1 MAEKKETQSYSSSPF
16 GGWGAYYIV
25 IPSHNEEKLIS
36 LTLQSLVEQT
46 VLPTK
51 IVVVNDNSTDKTAEI
66 VLAFAEKYSF
76 ISLVNKTSDAIH
88 LPGSKVIQAFQKG
101 LETLD
106 DNYDFIVKADS
117 DLIFPSNY
125 FETII
130 KHFKSD
136 EKIGMAGGFCYIETR
151 TKNNNSNKKNRV
163 PEHLVQKNEICE
175 EKNGE
180 WILENLT
187 DKDHIRGALKAYR
200 KECFQQIGGLK
211 PAMGW
216 DTVDELL
223 SKFFG
228 WKVKTDSSLKVKHL
242 KPTGANYNKT
252 ARYKQGEAF
261 YTLGYGF
268 WITAIASAKLAMM
281 KKKPL
286 LFLDYIR
293 GFIKAKSAKKT
304 MLVTPEQAKFIRN
317 YRLKKMKEKLF

>member
-1 MAEKKETQSYSSSPF
+1 MK
-16 GGWGAYYIV
+16 YYIV

-51 IVVVNDNSTDKTAEI
+51 IVVVNDNSTDTTAKI

-106 DNYDFIVKADS
+106 KNYDFIVKADS
-117 DLIFPSNY
+117 DLIFPVNY

-130 KHFKSD
+130 FHFKSD
-136 EKIGMAGGFCYIETR
+136 EKIGMAGGFCYIE
-151 TKNNNSNKKNRV
+151 
-163 PEHLVQKNEICE
+163 
-175 EKNGE
+175 KNGE
-180 WILENLT
+180 WVLENLT

-223 SKFFG
+223 SKFYG
-228 WKVKTDSSLKVKHL
+228 WKVITDACLKVKHL

-268 WITAIASAKLAMM
+268 LITAIASAKLAMM

-286 LFLDYIR
+286 LFIDYIH
-293 GFIKAKSAKKT
+293 GFIKAKSSKKPL
-304 MLVTPEQAKFIRN
+304 LVTPEQAKFIRG
-317 YRLKKMKEKLF
+317 YRLKKMKEKLFKYKNSNLVTHNS

>member
-1 MAEKKETQSYSSSPF
+1 MK
-16 GGWGAYYIV
+16 YYIV
-25 IPSHNEEKLIS
+25 IPSHNEENLIS

-51 IVVVNDNSTDKTAEI
+51 IVVVNDNSTDKTED
-66 VLAFAEKYSF
+66 VVNSFVSKYPF

-106 DNYDFIVKADS
+106 ENYDFIVKADA
-117 DLIFPSNY
+117 DLIFPNNY

-130 KHFKSD
+130 KLFLSD
-136 EKIGMAGGFCYIETR
+136 ERIGMAGGFCYIE
-151 TKNNNSNKKNRV
+151 N
-163 PEHLVQKNEICE
+163 
-175 EKNGE
+175 NGE

-200 KECFQQIGGLK
+200 KETYKQIGGLK
-211 PAMGW
+211 PEMGW

-223 SKFFG
+223 CKFYN
-228 WKVKTDSSLKVKHL
+228 WKVVTNESLHVKHL

-261 YTLGYGF
+261 YSLGYGF
-268 WITAIASAKLAMM
+268 WITTIASLKLAMM

-286 LFLDYIR
+286 LFIDYIK
-293 GFIKAKSAKKT
+293 GFWKAKSSKKRL
-304 MLVTPEQAKFIRN
+304 LVTEEQANFIRN
-317 YRLKKMKEKLF
+317 YRIQKMIEKLF

>member
-1 MAEKKETQSYSSSPF
+1 MR
-16 GGWGAYYIV
+16 YYIV
-25 IPSHNEEKLIS
+25 IPSHNEEALIS

-46 VLPTK
+46 VLPAK
-51 IVVVNDNSTDKTAEI
+51 IVVVNDNSTDNTAVVVNSFI
-66 VLAFAEKYSF
+66 SKHPF
-76 ISLVNKTSDAIH
+76 ISLVNKTSDAVH
-88 LPGSKVIQAFQKG
+88 LPGSKVIQAFQTG
-101 LETLD
+101 FNTLD
-106 DNYDFIVKADS
+106 ENYDLIVKIDA
-117 DLIFPSNY
+117 DLIFPANY

-130 KHFKSD
+130 KHFQSD
-136 EKIGMAGGFCYIETR
+136 ERIGMAGGFCYI
-151 TKNNNSNKKNRV
+151 
-163 PEHLVQKNEICE
+163 

-200 KECFQQIGGLK
+200 KETFQQIGGLK

-223 SKFFG
+223 CKFYN
-228 WKVKTDSSLKVKHL
+228 WKVVTDESLKVKHL
-242 KPTGANYNKT
+242 KPTGANYNQK

-268 WITAIASAKLAMM
+268 VITAIASIKLAMM

-286 LFLDYIR
+286 LFIDYMN
-293 GFIKAKSAKKT
+293 GFWKAKKSKT
-304 MLVTPEQAKFIRN
+304 PLLVTAEQAKFIRN

>member
-1 MAEKKETQSYSSSPF
+1 MK
-16 GGWGAYYIV
+16 YYIV
-25 IPSHNEEKLIS
+25 IPSHNEEAFIL
-36 LTLQSLVEQT
+36 LALQSLVTQT
-46 VLPTK
+46 ILPTK
-51 IVVVNDNSTDKTAEI
+51 VVVVNDNSTDSTQAI
-66 VLAFAEKYSF
+66 VSEFIKNYSF

-106 DNYDFIVKADS
+106 EQYDIIVKADA

-130 KHFKSD
+130 QHFQSD
-136 EKIGMAGGFCYIETR
+136 SKIGMAGGFAYI
-151 TKNNNSNKKNRV
+151 
-163 PEHLVQKNEICE
+163 
-175 EKNGE
+175 EKNGD

-187 DKDHIRGALKAYR
+187 DKDHIRGAFKAYR
-200 KECFQQIGGLK
+200 KETFKQIGGLK

-223 SKFFG
+223 CKYYN
-228 WKVKTDSSLKVKHL
+228 WKVVTDKSLKVKHL

-261 YTLGYGF
+261 YILGYGF
-268 WITAIASAKLAMM
+268 LITTIASAKLAMM

-286 LFLDYIR
+286 LFFDYIK
-293 GFIKAKSAKKT
+293 GFWKAKSEKKSL
-304 MLVTPEQAKFIRN
+304 LVTDEQAKFIRK
-317 YRLKKMKEKLF
+317 YRLQKMKSKLFKSSN

>member
-1 MAEKKETQSYSSSPF
+1 MK
-16 GGWGAYYIV
+16 YYIV
-25 IPSHNEEKLIS
+25 IPSHNEEALIS

-51 IVVVNDNSTDKTAEI
+51 IVVVNDNSTDKTEDVVNSFI
-66 VLAFAEKYSF
+66 SKYSF

-106 DNYDFIVKADS
+106 ENYDFIVKADA
-117 DLIFPSNY
+117 DLIFPNNY

-136 EKIGMAGGFCYIETR
+136 ERIGMAGGFCYI
-151 TKNNNSNKKNRV
+151 
-163 PEHLVQKNEICE
+163 

-200 KECFQQIGGLK
+200 KETFKQIGGLK
-211 PAMGW
+211 PEMGW

-223 SKFFG
+223 CKFYN
-228 WKVKTDSSLKVKHL
+228 WKVVTDESLHVKHL

-261 YTLGYGF
+261 YSLGYGF
-268 WITAIASAKLAMM
+268 WITTIASLKLAMM

-286 LFLDYIR
+286 LFIDYIK
-293 GFIKAKSAKKT
+293 GFWKAKSSKKPL
-304 MLVTPEQAKFIRN
+304 LVTDEQAKFIRN
-317 YRLKKMKEKLF
+317 YRLQKMKEKLF

>member
-1 MAEKKETQSYSSSPF
+1 MK
-16 GGWGAYYIV
+16 YYIV
-25 IPSHNEEKLIS
+25 IPSYNEEALIA
-36 LTLQSLVEQT
+36 LTLQSLISQT
-46 VLPTK
+46 VLPSK
-51 IVVVNDNSTDKTAEI
+51 IVVVNDNSTDKTADV
-66 VLAFAEKYSF
+66 VLNFAKENPF
-76 ISLVNKTSDAIH
+76 ITLVNKTSENIH

-101 LETLD
+101 FETLD
-106 DNYDFIVKADS
+106 ENYDLIVKIDA

-125 FETII
+125 FETVI
-130 KHFKSD
+130 KHFQSD
-136 EKIGMAGGFCYIETR
+136 DRIGMAGGFCYIE
-151 TKNNNSNKKNRV
+151 
-163 PEHLVQKNEICE
+163 
-175 EKNGE
+175 KNGD

-200 KECFQQIGGLK
+200 KETFKQIGGLK

-223 SKFFG
+223 CKFYN
-228 WKVKTDSSLKVKHL
+228 WKVVTDESLHVKHL

-286 LFLDYIR
+286 LFIDYIQ
-293 GFIKAKSAKKT
+293 GFWKAKSAKKPT
-304 MLVTPEQAKFIRN
+304 LINPEQAKFIRK
-317 YRLKKMKEKLF
+317 YRLQKMKEKLF

>member
-1 MAEKKETQSYSSSPF
+1 MR
-16 GGWGAYYIV
+16 YYIV
-25 IPSHNEEKLIS
+25 IPSHNEEALIS

-51 IVVVNDNSTDKTAEI
+51 IVVVNDNSTDNTET
-66 VLAFAEKYSF
+66 VVNSFVSKYPF

-106 DNYDFIVKADS
+106 ENYDFIVKADA
-117 DLIFPSNY
+117 DLIFPNNY

-130 KHFKSD
+130 KHFQSD
-136 EKIGMAGGFCYIETR
+136 ERIGMAGGFCYI
-151 TKNNNSNKKNRV
+151 
-163 PEHLVQKNEICE
+163 

-200 KECFQQIGGLK
+200 KETFKQIGGLK
-211 PAMGW
+211 PEMGW

-223 SKFFG
+223 CKFYN
-228 WKVKTDSSLKVKHL
+228 WKVVTDESLHVKHL

-261 YTLGYGF
+261 YSLGYGF
-268 WITAIASAKLAMM
+268 WITAIASLKLAMM

-286 LFLDYIR
+286 LFIDYIK
-293 GFIKAKSAKKT
+293 GFWKAKSSKNPL
-304 MLVTPEQAKFIRN
+304 LVTEEQAKFIRN
-317 YRLKKMKEKLF
+317 YRIKKMKEKLF

>member
-1 MAEKKETQSYSSSPF
+1 MN
-16 GGWGAYYIV
+16 YYIV

-46 VLPTK
+46 VLPAK

-66 VLAFAEKYSF
+66 VLSFADKYPF
-76 ISLVNKTSDAIH
+76 ISLVNKTSDPIH

-106 DNYDFIVKADS
+106 ENYDFIVKADS

-130 KHFKSD
+130 QHFKSD
-136 EKIGMAGGFCYIETR
+136 EKIGMAGGFCLI
-151 TKNNNSNKKNRV
+151 
-163 PEHLVQKNEICE
+163 

-180 WILENLT
+180 WVLENLT

-223 SKFFG
+223 SKFYG
-228 WKVKTDSSLKVKHL
+228 WKVVTDASLKVKHL

-286 LFLDYIR
+286 LFLDYIK
-293 GFIKAKSAKKT
+293 GFLKAKSAKKT

>member
-1 MAEKKETQSYSSSPF
+1 MK
-16 GGWGAYYIV
+16 YYIV
-25 IPSHNEEKLIS
+25 IPTYNEEKFIS
-36 LTLQSLVEQT
+36 LTLQSIVEQT
-46 VLPTK
+46 VLPSK
-51 IVVVNDNSTDKTAEI
+51 VVVVNDGSTDKTEEI
-66 VLAFAEKYSF
+66 LNSFVEKYSF

-106 DNYDFIVKADS
+106 DNYDIMVKIDA

-130 KHFKSD
+130 KHFQSD
-136 EKIGMAGGFCYIETR
+136 ERIGMVGGFCYI
-151 TKNNNSNKKNRV
+151 
-163 PEHLVQKNEICE
+163 

-200 KECFQQIGGLK
+200 KEAFKQIGGLK

-223 SKFFG
+223 CKFYN
-228 WKVKTDSSLKVKHL
+228 WKVVTDESLHVKHL
-242 KPTGANYNKT
+242 KPTGASYNKA

-261 YTLGYGF
+261 YSLGYGF
-268 WITAIASAKLAMM
+268 FITAIASLKLAMR
-281 KKKPL
+281 KGKPL
-286 LFLDYIR
+286 LFIDYIK
-293 GFIKAKSAKKT
+293 GFWKAKSAKKEL
-304 MLVTPEQAKFIRN
+304 LVTSEQAKFIRN
-317 YRLKKMKEKLF
+317 YRWQKMKKKLF